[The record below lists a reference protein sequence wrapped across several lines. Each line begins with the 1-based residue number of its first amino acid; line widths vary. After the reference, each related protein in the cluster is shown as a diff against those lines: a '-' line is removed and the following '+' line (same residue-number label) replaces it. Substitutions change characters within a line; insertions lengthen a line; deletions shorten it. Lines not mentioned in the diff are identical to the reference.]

1 MPKVRL
7 ELGDRPIEK
16 VVLEMT
22 EAEARNLIEALDE
35 NVEDGRRYKM
45 PGGVHDSLAKALQGS

>member
-1 MPKVRL
+1 MPKVKL
-7 ELGDRPIEK
+7 KYADQPIEK

-35 NVEDGRRYKM
+35 NVEDGRRYKK
-45 PGGVHDSLAKALQGS
+45 PGGVHDSLEKALRGH